1 MPNIPDMK
9 AKFGQEVQNIKR
21 GLYGDNGKLDVGDFK
36 GVAKNFGSLGWLGIG
51 KSLWDARQKGIE
63 MQPTTDPTQ
72 RWSLQSPI
80 QRSTGQTTSPQDF
93 NNLIPNLDSAINT
106 QYAQP
111 SAFSPSIPKGDY
123 GTTVQDI
130 TNVFTPPTDSGLSM
144 SPEEQPAQ
152 QSAPQP
158 VPQPVV
164 QPKVTPNKMPM
175 PNDLDF
181 IFGADQ
187 SAYQSRTAP
196 SYVDPM
202 KVNNGYFDMNKAN
215 TVGGNWING
224 AGWYTEA
231 DKQAGLTEEDV
242 LFNAQMRQRI
252 AQMYS

>member
-9 AKFGQEVQNIKR
+9 AKFGQEFQNVKR
-21 GLYGDNGKLDVGDFK
+21 GLYGDNQQLDFGDFK
-36 GVAKNFGSLGWLGIG
+36 SVGKNVASLGALGLV
-51 KSLWDARQKGIE
+51 KSLWDARQKGIA
-63 MQPTTDPTQ
+63 MQPTTDPSQ
-72 RWSLQSPI
+72 KWSMQSPI

-93 NNLIPNLDSAINT
+93 FNTIPNLDSAINT
-106 QYAQP
+106 QYAQQG
-111 SAFSPSIPKGDY
+111 AFNPSIPKGNY

-130 TNVFTPPTDSGLSM
+130 TNTFAPPTDSGLSM
-144 SPEEQPAQ
+144 SPEEQPEQQMAQ
-152 QSAPQP
+152 QP

-164 QPKVTPNKMPM
+164 QPRVTPQKMPM

-202 KVNNGYFDMNKAN
+202 KANNGYFDMGKAG
-215 TVGGNWING
+215 TAGGNWIQG
-224 AGWYTEA
+224 AGWLTDA
-231 DKQAGLTEEDV
+231 DRAFGKKEEDL
-242 LFNAQMRQRI
+242 LFDAQMRQRI